1 MGGERRT
8 DRERDGERERD
19 MRGEREERVNY
30 VNGILEKIDR

>member
-1 MGGERRT
+1 MGGEIRT
-8 DRERDGERERD
+8 DRERWRKRERD